1 MDLLRDEHS
10 VLIGDAR
17 VTVTGTTGPISARW
31 CLLVDDEEADRQEIF
46 NGDHVLTGTLPDGS
60 PVEAHVH
67 QSIVGPTRVQV
78 RHGGREVMAS
88 TGYVA

>member
-10 VLIGDAR
+10 VLIGDTK
-17 VTVTGTTGPISARW
+17 VKVVGTTGPITARW
-31 CLLVDDEEADRQEIF
+31 CLLVDEHEVDSQEIL
-46 NGDHVLTGTLPDGS
+46 NGDHVLTGALPDGS

-78 RHGGREVMAS
+78 HHGGREVMAG